1 MKFHIIGSGKI
12 KEKYLTV
19 GIDEFLKRLK
29 PYGQVQITEIGEERM
44 PDNPSA
50 AEKKQILDKEG
61 ERLLKNVR
69 PGSYLFVLDVQGDL
83 ISSEELAQAFEDL
96 SLHGCSEFTFLI
108 GGPFGL
114 SDEVRRKAD
123 RCISFG
129 RITLTHQMIRMILT
143 EQIYRAVKIMR
154 HEPYHL

>member
-12 KEKYLTV
+12 KEKHLTA

-61 ERLLKNVR
+61 KRLLKNVR
-69 PGSYLFVLDVQGDL
+69 PGSYLWFSMYRETYFV
-83 ISSEELAQAFEDL
+83 
-96 SLHGCSEFTFLI
+96 
-108 GGPFGL
+108 
-114 SDEVRRKAD
+114 
-123 RCISFG
+123 G
-129 RITLTHQMIRMILT
+129 RTGTGF
-143 EQIYRAVKIMR
+143 
-154 HEPYHL
+154 

>member
-1 MKFHIIGSGKI
+1 M
-12 KEKYLTV
+12 
-19 GIDEFLKRLK
+19 
-29 PYGQVQITEIGEERM
+29 
-44 PDNPSA
+44 
-50 AEKKQILDKEG
+50 
-61 ERLLKNVR
+61 LKNVR
-69 PGSYLFVLDVQGDL
+69 PGSYLFVLDVQGEL

-114 SDEVRRKAD
+114 SDEVRRRAD

-129 RITLTHQMIRMILT
+129 HITLTHQMIRMILT

>member
-12 KEKYLTV
+12 KEKYLTA

-69 PGSYLFVLDVQGDL
+69 PGSYLFVLDVQG
-83 ISSEELAQAFEDL
+83 EL
-96 SLHGCSEFTFLI
+96 
-108 GGPFGL
+108 
-114 SDEVRRKAD
+114 
-123 RCISFG
+123 ISFG